1 MVFSSHRRELIEPV
15 WQFQVDRVVRRSVV
29 VIRCLSSDCIRWV
42 YDSVE
47 KLGIV

>member
-15 WQFQVDRVVRRSVV
+15 WQFQVDRV